1 MPAFSADSLLLPS
14 FVILI
19 IGTWITYRVTHSIEA
34 SFVVSFIKT
43 LVFFIYF
50 HFVFDGYFTFLD
62 DWVYLESAKYIK
74 LQGYNL
80 FSFLYQN
87 HFNWVLIAASIA
99 GSEHFLYNLF
109 NLFSFDLFG
118 IHYFSPVALNVILTF
133 FTGYFA
139 YRIVRLLGFQQ
150 KLSILFY
157 LFFVL
162 HWDTI
167 LWSSILNLKDILVQ
181 FFTVGAFYQILL
193 IEKGKKR
200 WIHIIYLAAIL
211 ILFLAI
217 RFYLPFFLGF
227 SYFLYRFILFLSR
240 IKNPSVSLLIVF
252 SGLFSFILLFVLFIW
267 LYGGDAILH
276 IYLSDIENP
285 FIGILRYLFTP
296 IPFHA
301 SEHYEYLNLASP
313 LDYLL
318 IPFFF
323 YGMYHAVR
331 SGQKFF
337 ILLVIYFLLLTL
349 FYGTYLELQGVR
361 QKVQITFIFA
371 IFEYIGLLKLLFRLP
386 DIKIFNTFR
395 RPKVIV

>member
-1 MPAFSADSLLLPS
+1 M
-14 FVILI
+14 
-19 IGTWITYRVTHSIEA
+19 
-34 SFVVSFIKT
+34 
-43 LVFFIYF
+43 
-50 HFVFDGYFTFLD
+50 
-62 DWVYLESAKYIK
+62 
-74 LQGYNL
+74 
-80 FSFLYQN
+80 
-87 HFNWVLIAASIA
+87 
-99 GSEHFLYNLF
+99 
-109 NLFSFDLFG
+109 
-118 IHYFSPVALNVILTF
+118 
-133 FTGYFA
+133 
-139 YRIVRLLGFQQ
+139 
-150 KLSILFY
+150 
-157 LFFVL
+157 
-162 HWDTI
+162 
-167 LWSSILNLKDILVQ
+167 
-181 FFTVGAFYQILL
+181 
-193 IEKGKKR
+193 
-200 WIHIIYLAAIL
+200 YLAVIL
-211 ILFLAI
+211 ILFLTI

-252 SGLFSFILLFVLFIW
+252 TGMFSFILLFILFIW

-337 ILLVIYFLLLTL
+337 ILLVIYFLLLIL